1 MPGLFADISKA
12 GVEAEPRLLEVVGRR
27 ETGRADDARQTHT
40 HSRVVERSAHSN
52 ITTAVVRNENGA
64 IPCEECK
71 RGAQLPSLG
80 REPVGG

>member
-1 MPGLFADISKA
+1 VIGRDLARWRSLTVPGLFADISKA

-52 ITTAVVRNENGA
+52 ITTAVV
-64 IPCEECK
+64 
-71 RGAQLPSLG
+71 
-80 REPVGG
+80 